1 MCSIREIV
9 DIDIRSPD
17 CDRLK
22 AVYEACKL
30 LADVYAYMH
39 TWKDNAENSEFLQH
53 ITEMSYFLIIFLIRT
68 VLDLQHQAT
77 CFPDGMSQPE
87 KLVLST
93 LACWSEFL
101 AKVIILYLSN
111 VSSRNMEA
119 VRLAGLLRSPFFV
132 YGLNLSLYASY
143 TYLMGLIQ
151 ASRSRFSGHVPP
163 LL

>member
-53 ITEMSYFLIIFLIRT
+53 ITEMSYFLIIFLKNSNSKY
-68 VLDLQHQAT
+68 VLHQ
-77 CFPDGMSQPE
+77 FQE
-87 KLVLST
+87 IFKLG
-93 LACWSEFL
+93 WSD
-101 AKVIILYLSN
+101 
-111 VSSRNMEA
+111 
-119 VRLAGLLRSPFFV
+119 
-132 YGLNLSLYASY
+132 
-143 TYLMGLIQ
+143 
-151 ASRSRFSGHVPP
+151 
-163 LL
+163 